1 VPRLELSSGEK
12 QVTESTKTIV
22 RQVGMSAADIGPREI
37 EAVLKVLQSGVL
49 SIGPVVQE
57 FERLV
62 AAYVAASSAVAVNSG
77 TAGLHMCMIASG
89 VADGDEVITT
99 PFSFVASANS
109 VLYERATPV
118 FVDVDPATGNIDPA
132 RIEAR
137 ITARTKAILPVHV
150 FGQPADMDPIL
161 EIGRRRG
168 VAVIEDACEAIGA
181 EYKGRRV
188 GALGDAGVFAFYPN
202 KQMTTGEGGIVVT
215 NRPDWVRVLAS
226 LRNQGREE
234 MNGWL
239 DHARLGYNYRMTELS
254 AALGVVQIG
263 RIDEL
268 LANRARVANAYSR
281 RLERVPGVLVPFIAE
296 TTTRMSWFV
305 YVVRLDPA
313 IDRDRVVMGL
323 KANGVAARPYFP
335 AIHLQPFY
343 RQLGHEPGAHPVT
356 EQLSRQ
362 SLALPFHGRL
372 SDDDIDYVCSHLQKL
387 IEH

>member
-1 VPRLELSSGEK
+1 
-12 QVTESTKTIV
+12 
-22 RQVGMSAADIGPREI
+22 
-37 EAVLKVLQSGVL
+37 
-49 SIGPVVQE
+49 
-57 FERLV
+57 
-62 AAYVAASSAVAVNSG
+62 
-77 TAGLHMCMIASG
+77 MIAAGAS
-89 VADGDEVITT
+89 DGDEVITT

-109 VLYERATPV
+109 VLYERAIPV

-132 RIEAR
+132 RIEER

-161 EIGRRRG
+161 EVGRRRD

-215 NRPDWVRVLAS
+215 RRPDWVKVLAS

-268 LANRARVANAYSR
+268 LANRARVASAYSQ
-281 RLERVPGVLVPFIAE
+281 RLARIPKVVVPFIAE

-305 YVVRLDPA
+305 YVIRLDPA
-313 IDRDRVVMGL
+313 VDRDRLVMGL
-323 KANGVAARPYFP
+323 KQNGIAARPYFP

-343 RQLGHEPGAHPVT
+343 RQLGHLPGAYPVT

-372 SDDDIDYVCSHLQKL
+372 IDDDIDYVCSRLQKL
-387 IEH
+387 IES

>member
-1 VPRLELSSGEK
+1 
-12 QVTESTKTIV
+12 VTESTKTVV
-22 RQVGMSAADIGPREI
+22 RQVGMSAPDIGPREI
-37 EAVLKVLQSGVL
+37 DAVLKVLQSGVL
-49 SIGPVVQE
+49 SLGPVVQE

-62 AAYVAASSAVAVNSG
+62 AAYVNASTAVAVNSG
-77 TAGLHMCMIASG
+77 TAGLHMCMIAAG
-89 VADGDEVITT
+89 AADGDEVITT

-109 VLYERATPV
+109 VLYERAIPV
-118 FVDVDPATGNIDPA
+118 FIDVDPATGNIDPA
-132 RIEAR
+132 RIEER

-161 EIGRRRG
+161 EIGKRRG
-168 VAVIEDACEAIGA
+168 LAVIEDACEAIGA

-215 NRPDWVRVLAS
+215 RRPDWVKILAS

-268 LANRARVANAYSR
+268 LANRARVAAAYSQ
-281 RLERVPGVLVPFIAE
+281 RLARIPGVTVPFIAE

-305 YVVRLDPA
+305 YVIRLDPA
-313 IDRDRVVMGL
+313 VDRDRVVMGL
-323 KANGVAARPYFP
+323 KENGIPARPYFP
-335 AIHLQPFY
+335 AIHLQPLY
-343 RQLGHEPGAHPVT
+343 RQLGHQPGAYPVT

-372 SDDDIDYVCSHLQKL
+372 SDDDVDYVCSRLQKL
-387 IEH
+387 IEP